1 MERIEVS
8 AALLAEWVVF
18 WLVIFYRLVLLEDI
32 WGGMVNGLN
41 RFGYWTGKAIG
52 RAFYALRW
60 PR

>member
-1 MERIEVS
+1 MS